1 MKVEFPVFAN
11 VVRPPSQSTKQ
22 LSHNMESLRQK
33 GLAMALVFLGLD
45 QLSKYLLLIWLA
57 DKGGLIK
64 LTSFL
69 NIVTV
74 WNRGISFG
82 FFQSGEIGRWLLV
95 SFSSLVCLGLGIWL
109 WRQTRPWPVL
119 ALAMVIGG
127 ALGNIIDRILRGAV
141 ADFFDFQVMG
151 YHWPAFNLADS
162 AITIG
167 VGMLL
172 YDSFRPLGVASNDG
186 TGQDQSEDV

>member
-11 VVRPPSQSTKQ
+11 VVRPPSLSTKQ
-22 LSHNMESLRQK
+22 LSHKMESLGQK
-33 GLAMALVFLGLD
+33 GLAMALVVLGLD
-45 QLSKYLLLIWLA
+45 QLSKYWLLIWLA
-57 DKGGLIK
+57 NKGGWIK
-64 LTSFL
+64 LTGFFNL
-69 NIVTV
+69 VTV

-141 ADFFDFQVMG
+141 ADFFDFHVMG
-151 YHWPAFNLADS
+151 YHWPAFNFADS

-172 YDSFRPLGVASNDG
+172 YDSFRPIGVASSDG

>member
-1 MKVEFPVFAN
+1 MFAN

-22 LSHNMESLRQK
+22 LSHKMGSLRQK
-33 GLAMALVFLGLD
+33 GLAMALVVLGLD
-45 QLSKYLLLIWLA
+45 QLSKYWLLIWLA
-57 DKGGLIK
+57 DKDGWIK
-64 LTSFL
+64 LTGFFNL
-69 NIVTV
+69 VTV

-82 FFQSGEIGRWLLV
+82 IFQSGEIGRWLLV

-109 WRQTRPWPVL
+109 WRQTRTWPVF

-141 ADFFDFQVMG
+141 ADFFDFHVMG
-151 YHWPAFNLADS
+151 YHWPAFNIADS

-167 VGMLL
+167 VAMLL
-172 YDSFRPLGVASNDG
+172 YDSFRPIGIVSGDG
-186 TGQDQSEDV
+186 AEQDRPEDM

>member
-1 MKVEFPVFAN
+1 MK
-11 VVRPPSQSTKQ
+11 
-22 LSHNMESLRQK
+22 SLRPK
-33 GLAMALVFLGLD
+33 GLAMALVVLGLD
-45 QLSKYLLLIWLA
+45 QFSKNLLLIWLA
-57 DKGGLIK
+57 EKGGWIK
-64 LTSFL
+64 LTGFFNL
-69 NIVTV
+69 VTV

-141 ADFFDFQVMG
+141 ADFFDFHVMS